1 MPADLV
7 ITAQTVIT
15 MNPAQP
21 RAEAV
26 AVDTVAGTISAIG
39 SLADMRAS
47 APGATVQDLGDTV
60 LMPGFVEAHS
70 HPLALGDRN
79 PGARTL
85 DRAVRRLRD
94 LARRRGA
101 VH

>member
-70 HPLALGDRN
+70 HPLLSGIGTQAPAHWIAPYVGYETWHD
-79 PGARTL
+79 
-85 DRAVRRLRD
+85 V
-94 LARRRGA
+94 
-101 VH
+101 